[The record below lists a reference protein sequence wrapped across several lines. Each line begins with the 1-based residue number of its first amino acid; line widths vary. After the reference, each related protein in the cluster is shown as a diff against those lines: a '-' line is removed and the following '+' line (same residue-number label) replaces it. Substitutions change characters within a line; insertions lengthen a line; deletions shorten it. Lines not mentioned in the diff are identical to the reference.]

1 MALPD
6 GIITVP
12 VQAGAAL
19 THTGTGIRLTL
30 TIRPVFIDAD
40 GRRTPATITHAA
52 TGTILSA
59 ITETLTIQD
68 GQAGTVQLPAVDQP
82 GFLGPDG
89 LPVTMWSYDFEIV
102 ASHIEPWEGVL
113 GVAPTAGR
121 RVEQP
126 AVHKTL
132 QPLEADAA
140 NGIDLDTRPVQG
152 WAMSPLGPVWL
163 GRLDEAPDVV
173 AAVYDEI
180 TDPTVGRLYLRSVAA

>member
-19 THTGTGIRLTL
+19 THTGIGIRLTL

-68 GQAGTVQLPAVDQP
+68 GQAGTVLLPAVDQP

-113 GVAPTAGR
+113 GIAPTAGR

-140 NGIDLDTRPVQG
+140 TGIDLDTCPVQG
-152 WAMSPLGPVWL
+152 WVALPLGPAWL
-163 GRLDEAPDVV
+163 GPDEAEVPPEAGIWIDNS
-173 AAVYDEI
+173 
-180 TDPTVGRLYLRSVAA
+180 DPTKWVFKNRSVAA